1 MNTNKWYV
9 TTILM
14 PDDQLY
20 VGITETDYGIDI
32 TISQHDTEQEADQA
46 CEAYSKRHNIPMF
59 AEYKEEQERSI

>member
-1 MNTNKWYV
+1 MNNNKWYV

-32 TISQHDTEQEADQA
+32 IISEHDAEQEAEQVCKQYA
-46 CEAYSKRHNIPMF
+46 KEHNIKLF
-59 AEYKEEQERSI
+59 AEYKYNF